1 MRFNLIIGVFK
12 TYEEF
17 DIFRVTNSDHFYNK
31 SRNKDLY
38 SRLYTTSPGDLI
50 PWYIEWIKNSTPIIK
65 KRQLFDRQ
73 C

>member
-50 PWYIEWIKNSTPIIK
+50 PWYIE
-65 KRQLFDRQ
+65 
-73 C
+73 